1 MTQSPEAW
9 FVRLPDGRVVR
20 AKSADSVR
28 HHIERGRIPPDA
40 WVRRAGE
47 EEWHSLE
54 WTTEFADVAKR
65 RSESTAAPALT
76 PAPRGNGAAA
86 RTAHE
91 LQIVGVR
98 GIVDELF
105 GALDTTL
112 LRPKLIVSG

>member
-9 FVRLPDGRVVR
+9 FVRLPDGRVIR

-54 WTTEFADVAKR
+54 WTAEFADLAKR
-65 RSESTAAPALT
+65 RSAPGPAATAAT

-86 RTAHE
+86 RSHE

-98 GIVDELF
+98 GIVDEML
-105 GALDTTL
+105 GA
-112 LRPKLIVSG
+112 